1 MFINMEFLVIFGA
14 PWNKRGRWVLSGT
27 GVSGCKS
34 KDLLPHLTL
43 CDFQGS
49 NDQVIEEVNS
59 YVSCWISKVAS
70 TRIKDG
76 EQIHITWAGVERR
89 GALHVGQPNRRKS
102 PQVRW
107 QHAARSHRW
116 TVSVTRAAVASSS
129 LAGRGPIF
137 MKTSLSQSLPTCEC
151 AQAV

>member
-34 KDLLPHLTL
+34 KDLLPLLTL

-70 TRIKDG
+70 TGFYYDLENKIIAAIKPRPAFLPVLRMLG
-76 EQIHITWAGVERR
+76 GVIEFDETR
-89 GALHVGQPNRRKS
+89 GLLLVEHWCDRNRRDS
-102 PQVRW
+102 NP
-107 QHAARSHRW
+107 RS
-116 TVSVTRAAVASSS
+116 SA
-129 LAGRGPIF
+129 
-137 MKTSLSQSLPTCEC
+137 
-151 AQAV
+151 